1 MKISAKIDYAC
12 RALLELSLHWPN
24 TTPLPLSVIV
34 DRQKIPTKFL
44 TQILL
49 SLKQMGYIQSM
60 RGKSGGYLL
69 AKAPKEITLKDLYLQ
84 IDRNELEMH
93 ESRKYTKENQAMKL
107 VWEELNAK
115 LLENLEKVNFE
126 LIINRKRCADN
137 LISFEI

>member
-1 MKISAKIDYAC
+1 M
-12 RALLELSLHWPN
+12 
-24 TTPLPLSVIV
+24 
-34 DRQKIPTKFL
+34 

-49 SLKQMGYIQSM
+49 LLKQVGYIQSI

-69 AKAPKEITLKDLYLQ
+69 TKSPKEITLKDLYLQ

-93 ESRKYTKENQAMKL
+93 ESRKYNKENHIMKL
-107 VWEELNAK
+107 VWEEINLK
-115 LLENLEKVNFE
+115 LLENLEEVSFE